1 MNLKR
6 KQKQVVSMVMTF
18 SMLLSG
24 MGMAAA
30 AEPVEQNAQPTIT
43 VDAGAETTLGT
54 NVGENEEEPKKGTEE
69 GTVEET
75 EEETK
80 EATKEGTEEESGEE
94 TKKETEEET
103 QEEAGEETG
112 EGTEEETQ
120 EGAEEGTGE
129 ENREEAGE
137 GTEEETQEEAEEK
150 TEEETREKAEE
161 GTQEDQKDTDTET
174 GEETK
179 ADDLPEDSKGELPVV
194 PENPEV
200 KLPAGLKP
208 GVHEHTWSVDW
219 NFDGMYHWHECDGED
234 CPAADDSEKDGY
246 AEHSYDEYG
255 VCTECGYDAM
265 EGIAAA
271 AEGAVPTYR
280 EAYDAMIALKDEYPE
295 GMTWTNYE
303 PYGSEGQL
311 GSAYTWK
318 GGSIYGAKS
327 GVGCMAFA
335 FILSDEAFD
344 NLPARAIEKGKFTFE
359 DVKVGDILR
368 VNGNSH
374 SVIVLQKSEAGVIVA
389 EGNYNKSVHW
399 GRSMSAAS
407 VKNADFIITR
417 YPQGYVS
424 PDDSE
429 ADEVACDGTAGSL
442 SWSLTT
448 GGELTISGSGA
459 IPDYSQNS
467 APWSAHEFNTIIIED
482 GVTSIGNYA
491 FYQSKA
497 LSIYIPDSVTAIGQ
511 NAFYGSALVA
521 VTIPGSVRTIGNNAF
536 QNCSNL
542 TSATVSEGVE
552 AIGDSAFQGC
562 TSLAYIDFPESI
574 TSVGAAA
581 FASCKDMVSVRFK
594 PGSGSVAL
602 GDNLFTQCW
611 KLTQVT
617 LPQTAESISAGMF
630 QSCSSLPSL
639 YIPASVQKIGENPFT
654 SCNAL
659 RTIYF
664 GGSET
669 DWKRIASPALQ
680 ASLQSTKTNVVF
692 DAEFDDPFA
701 ADPDDPGDFQPGES
715 ESCTNHVDTNKDGKC
730 DNCGKDMS
738 SENPGTPEN
747 PAPDGGSGDDKT
759 DPDDSEKDPG
769 GSGGNTP
776 PATDNSGGSSS
787 GGSGGSSSGSS
798 GGSSSDSQD
807 DSGDSGSS
815 GSGSSVISTTVSWS
829 ADGSRITTKTQKD
842 GTVITVTDNAAG
854 VAQMEAKLSGLAI
867 DTARKNSEAVAL
879 SISAVPVVKDASA
892 APAITVYTQRD
903 DLVKVAI
910 PTDMA
915 TAGTVMVMVNPDGST
930 SVIRSSVAAE
940 NRVVASLPNGATVKI
955 VDNSK
960 SFADVHAGAWYE
972 EAASFISARELF
984 YNTTETGFEPGAP
997 MTCAMLTTALARFD
1011 GAETDGG
1018 TTWYEKSMEWAAAR
1032 GIRDGSNPNS
1042 PITCDQLAVMLW
1054 KYQGSPAVDASSGN
1068 EDGSSLGDVQKAMDW
1083 TVKYGIINCF
1093 EEGAWA
1099 PQKPVNRSQAAQV
1112 IMNFV
1117 KKAAASTAQ

>member
-1 MNLKR
+1 MKR
-6 KQKQVVSMVMTF
+6 KQKQAVSMVMTF

-30 AEPVEQNAQPTIT
+30 AEPIEQNAQPTIT
-43 VDAGAETTLGT
+43 VDAGAEMTLGT
-54 NVGENEEEPKKGTEE
+54 NVGENEEEPKKETEESTEEEIKEGTEE
-69 GTVEET
+69 AT

-80 EATKEGTEEESGEE
+80 EEIEEETGEEAGEE
-94 TKKETEEET
+94 TKKETEEGTKEET
-103 QEEAGEETG
+103 EEQIEEETREETG
-112 EGTEEETQ
+112 EEAREGTEEE
-120 EGAEEGTGE
+120 
-129 ENREEAGE
+129 N
-137 GTEEETQEEAEEK
+137 
-150 TEEETREKAEE
+150 
-161 GTQEDQKDTDTET
+161 QKDTGAEN

-179 ADDLPEDSKGELPVV
+179 ADDLPEDSKDELPAK

-200 KLPAGLKP
+200 KPPAEFKP

-219 NFDGMYHWHECDGED
+219 NFDGMYHWHECDGEE
-234 CPAADDSEKDGY
+234 CPVADDSEKDGY
-246 AEHSYDEYG
+246 AEHIYDEYG

-265 EGIAAA
+265 EGIAVA

-280 EAYDAMIALKDEYPE
+280 EAYEAMIALKDEYPE

-303 PYGSEGQL
+303 PYGSKGQL

-368 VNGNSH
+368 VNSNSH
-374 SVIVLQKSEAGVIVA
+374 SVIVLQKSEAGVTVA

-399 GRSMSAAS
+399 GRAMSVAE

-429 ADEVACDGTAGSL
+429 ADEVAHTGTAGSL

-448 GGELTISGSGA
+448 GGKLTISGSGA
-459 IPDYSQNS
+459 IPDYAQNN
-467 APWSAHEFNTIIIED
+467 APWSAYEFNSIIIED
-482 GVTSIGNYA
+482 GVTSIGNCA
-491 FYQSKA
+491 FYESEA
-497 LSIYIPDSVTAIGQ
+497 LSVYIPDSVTAIGQ
-511 NAFYGSALVA
+511 NAFNGSSLLA
-521 VTIPGSVRTIGNNAF
+521 VTIPGSVRTIGNDAF
-536 QNCSNL
+536 HNCSNL
-542 TSATVSEGVE
+542 TSATVSEGV
-552 AIGDSAFQGC
+552 ATIGDSAFQGC

-581 FASCKDMVSVRFK
+581 FTSCENMVSVRFK

-602 GDNLFTQCW
+602 GDNLFTQCMR
-611 KLTQVT
+611 LTQVT
-617 LPQTAESISAGMF
+617 LPQTAECISAGMF

-639 YIPASVQKIGENPFT
+639 YIPASVQKIGINPFI

-669 DWKRIASPALQ
+669 DWKRIASLYLQ
-680 ASLQSTKTNVVF
+680 DSLQSTETNVVF
-692 DAEFDDPFA
+692 NAEFDDPFA
-701 ADPDDPGDFQPGES
+701 VDPDDPGDFQPGES

-730 DNCGKDMS
+730 DNCGKAMS
-738 SENPGTPEN
+738 AEKPETPEN

-759 DPDDSEKDPG
+759 DPD

-776 PATDNSGGSSS
+776 PPATD
-787 GGSGGSSSGSS
+787 SSGSS
-798 GGSSSDSQD
+798 SSDSSSDSQD
-807 DSGDSGSS
+807 DSGSS
-815 GSGSSVISTTVSWS
+815 GSGSFVISTTVSWG

-854 VAQMEAKLSGLAI
+854 VARMEAKLSGLAI
-867 DTARKNSEAVAL
+867 DTAGKKSEAVAL
-879 SISAVPVVKDASA
+879 PISAVPVVKDASA

-903 DLVKVAI
+903 YLVKVAI

-915 TAGTVMVMVNPDGST
+915 TAGTVVVMVNPDGST

-960 SFADVHAGAWYE
+960 SFADVPAGVWYE
-972 EAASFISARELF
+972 EAVSFVSARELF

-1018 TTWYEKSMEWAAAR
+1018 ATWYEKSMEWAAAR

-1042 PITCDQLAVMLW
+1042 HITCDQLAVMLW
-1054 KYQGSPAVDASSGN
+1054 KYQGAPAVNASSGN
-1068 EDGSSLGDVQKAMDW
+1068 EDGSSLDDVQKAMDW

-1117 KKAAASTAQ
+1117 KKAVATVQ

>member
-1 MNLKR
+1 MKL
-6 KQKQVVSMVMTF
+6 KQKQAVSLVMTF
-18 SMLLSG
+18 SILLSG
-24 MGMAAA
+24 MGMTAA
-30 AEPVEQNAQPTIT
+30 AEPIEQDSQPTIT
-43 VDAGAETTLGT
+43 VDAGAEITLDT
-54 NVGENEEEPKKGTEE
+54 NVGDNEEEPKKGTE
-69 GTVEET
+69 GGSVEET
-75 EEETK
+75 GEETK
-80 EATKEGTEEESGEE
+80 EATKEGTEEVTGEENQEETREEIQEETREEIQGKAEEE
-94 TKKETEEET
+94 TKEEPPKDTDAETEEET
-103 QEEAGEETG
+103 T
-112 EGTEEETQ
+112 T
-120 EGAEEGTGE
+120 
-129 ENREEAGE
+129 
-137 GTEEETQEEAEEK
+137 
-150 TEEETREKAEE
+150 
-161 GTQEDQKDTDTET
+161 
-174 GEETK
+174 
-179 ADDLPEDSKGELPVV
+179 DDLPEDSKGELPVES
-194 PENPEV
+194 ENPEV
-200 KLPAGLKP
+200 KPSADLKP
-208 GVHEHTWSVDW
+208 GVHKHTWSVDW

-234 CPAADDSEKDGY
+234 CSAVDDSEKDGY
-246 AEHSYDEYG
+246 AEHIYDEYG
-255 VCTECGYDAM
+255 VCTECGHDAM
-265 EGIAAA
+265 EGIAAM

-295 GMTWTNYE
+295 GMPWTNYE

-344 NLPARAIEKGKFTFE
+344 NLPARAIENGNFTFE

-374 SVIVLQKSEAGVIVA
+374 SVIVLQKSAAGVTVA
-389 EGNYNKSVHW
+389 EANYNKSVHW
-399 GRSMSAAS
+399 GRAMSAAA

-417 YPQGYVS
+417 YPQGYVPS
-424 PDDSE
+424 DDSG
-429 ADEVACDGTAGSL
+429 ADEVAYDGTAGSL

-497 LSIYIPDSVTAIGQ
+497 LSVYIPDSVTAIGQ

-536 QNCSNL
+536 HNCSNL
-542 TSATVSEGVE
+542 TSATVSEGV
-552 AIGDSAFQGC
+552 ATIGDSAFQGC

-581 FASCKDMVSVRFK
+581 FTSCENMVSVRFK
-594 PGSGSVAL
+594 TGSGSVAL
-602 GDNLFTQCW
+602 GDDLFAQCW
-611 KLTQVT
+611 RLTQVT
-617 LPQTAESISAGMF
+617 LPQTAECISAGMF

-639 YIPASVQKIGENPFT
+639 YIPASVHNIGENPFT
-654 SCNAL
+654 SCKAL
-659 RTIYF
+659 QTIYF
-664 GGSET
+664 GGSEA
-669 DWKRIASPALQ
+669 DWKRIVSPALQ
-680 ASLQSTKTNVVF
+680 ASLQSTNTNIVF

-730 DNCGKDMS
+730 DNCGKTMTA
-738 SENPGTPEN
+738 EKPGTPEN
-747 PAPDGGSGDDKT
+747 PAPDGGSSDDKT
-759 DPDDSEKDPG
+759 EPD
-769 GSGGNTP
+769 GSGSNTP
-776 PATDNSGGSSS
+776 PATD
-787 GGSGGSSSGSS
+787 SSSGSS
-798 GGSSSDSQD
+798 SDSSSDSSSGSSSDSA
-807 DSGDSGSS
+807 SA
-815 GSGSSVISTTVSWS
+815 VISTSVSWN
-829 ADGSRITTKTQKD
+829 ADGSRLTTTIQRD
-842 GTVITVTDNAAG
+842 GTVITVTDPAAG
-854 VAQMEAKLSGLAI
+854 VAQMAVKLSGSAI

-879 SISAVPVVKDASA
+879 PITAVPVVKDISA
-892 APAITVYTQRD
+892 APAITVYTQKD
-903 DLVKVAI
+903 DLVKVTI

-915 TAGTVMVMVNPDGST
+915 TAGTVAVMVNQDGST
-930 SVIRSSVAAE
+930 KVIRSSVAAE
-940 NRVVASLPNGATVKI
+940 NRIVASLPNGATVKI

-960 SFADVHAGAWYE
+960 SFADVPAGVWYE
-972 EAASFISARELF
+972 EAVSFISARELF
-984 YNTTETGFEPGAP
+984 YNATETGFEPGAP

-1018 TTWYEKSMEWAAAR
+1018 TTWYEKSMEWAAAQ
-1032 GIRDGSNPNS
+1032 GIRDGLNPNS
-1042 PITCDQLAVMLW
+1042 HITCDQLAVMLW
-1054 KYQGSPAVDASSGN
+1054 KYQGSPVVDASSGN
-1068 EDGSSLGDVQKAMDW
+1068 EDGSSLSDVQKAMDW

-1117 KKAAASTAQ
+1117 KKAAGISAGQY